1 MARKSNFLIFR
12 IVNIY
17 KEVNEVLKRR
27 SGVMNKITDEVIK
40 ELNWKEKIIVK
51 IFAKTFNKVHNIT
64 RIKIINA
71 LIK

>member
-1 MARKSNFLIFR
+1 
-12 IVNIY
+12 
-17 KEVNEVLKRR
+17 
-27 SGVMNKITDEVIK
+27 MNKIADEVIK

-51 IFAKTFNKVHNIT
+51 IFAKTFGKVHNVT

>member
-1 MARKSNFLIFR
+1 
-12 IVNIY
+12 
-17 KEVNEVLKRR
+17 
-27 SGVMNKITDEVIK
+27 MNKIADEVIK

>member
-1 MARKSNFLIFR
+1 
-12 IVNIY
+12 
-17 KEVNEVLKRR
+17 
-27 SGVMNKITDEVIK
+27 MNKVSDEVTK

>member
-1 MARKSNFLIFR
+1 MIELF
-12 IVNIY
+12 
-17 KEVNEVLKRR
+17 
-27 SGVMNKITDEVIK
+27 IK
-40 ELNWKEKIIVK
+40 ELNWKEKIIAK